1 MLEGTFPNDEAEPF
15 SFKGLP
21 ELEREKQWYRDCINQ
36 VMPNL
41 QKTSIVR
48 VEWSFMHLK
57 ATYSA
62 NIDILLSKKT
72 LINWY
77 SVLIQS

>member
-36 VMPNL
+36 VMP
-41 QKTSIVR
+41 KSSEDFHSESGMV
-48 VEWSFMHLK
+48 FYALK
-57 ATYSA
+57 GY
-62 NIDILLSKKT
+62 IFLKHRHFI
-72 LINWY
+72 I
-77 SVLIQS
+77 